1 MIDYILKTLQQEDHV
16 FVERLGAFRTQL
28 KHAVIDK
35 DTIHPPHYEVVFSQ
49 DDSEQ
54 NNYALA
60 NQISR
65 EKKCL
70 FTEANEQI
78 MRWVEELLAA
88 LQNNK
93 SVTYEGFGTFMLDKK
108 GNISFESAIIPQL
121 NSQFEGME
129 PIDIKNVSVAAVDVP
144 PVVELKP
151 ENEETFQETSLQ
163 PEPEPV
169 AEPEPVVE
177 LEPESVVEPEKVETF
192 PETSPESESESES
205 EPEPEPVVEPEPE
218 PVAEPEADETR
229 KDDEKDDDDDEE
241 DDDEEDDDE
250 EDDEE
255 EDDEEDEDDED
266 DDEDD
271 EKKRRH
277 WAWLWILLLLL
288 AVLTAL
294 GFVFRDKLTSYYHQ
308 WKDKKQPVEQE
319 VTPEGTDADNQTA
332 AFEEEPVVEEVE
344 AVEEETQEVV
354 EEPAPKPVAP
364 APVKSTSDG
373 KYDYIRFEKGH
384 YYVIA
389 GSFPSENDVLRHIRQ
404 KKLDQYSPK
413 ILKQDGVANLRVCIG
428 VFDSETEA
436 EQFAKGVDSKYWVL
450 K

>member
-121 NSQFEGME
+121 NSEFEGME
-129 PIDIKNVSVAAVDVP
+129 PIDIQNVSVAAVDVP

-151 ENEETFQETSLQ
+151 ENEETFQETSLH
-163 PEPEPV
+163 
-169 AEPEPVVE
+169 
-177 LEPESVVEPEKVETF
+177 K
-192 PETSPESESESES
+192 
-205 EPEPEPVVEPEPE
+205 
-218 PVAEPEADETR
+218 
-229 KDDEKDDDDDEE
+229 
-241 DDDEEDDDE
+241 
-250 EDDEE
+250 
-255 EDDEEDEDDED
+255 
-266 DDEDD
+266 
-271 EKKRRH
+271 
-277 WAWLWILLLLL
+277 
-288 AVLTAL
+288 
-294 GFVFRDKLTSYYHQ
+294 
-308 WKDKKQPVEQE
+308 
-319 VTPEGTDADNQTA
+319 
-332 AFEEEPVVEEVE
+332 
-344 AVEEETQEVV
+344 
-354 EEPAPKPVAP
+354 
-364 APVKSTSDG
+364 G
-373 KYDYIRFEKGH
+373 K
-384 YYVIA
+384 
-389 GSFPSENDVLRHIRQ
+389 
-404 KKLDQYSPK
+404 
-413 ILKQDGVANLRVCIG
+413 
-428 VFDSETEA
+428 
-436 EQFAKGVDSKYWVL
+436 
-450 K
+450 